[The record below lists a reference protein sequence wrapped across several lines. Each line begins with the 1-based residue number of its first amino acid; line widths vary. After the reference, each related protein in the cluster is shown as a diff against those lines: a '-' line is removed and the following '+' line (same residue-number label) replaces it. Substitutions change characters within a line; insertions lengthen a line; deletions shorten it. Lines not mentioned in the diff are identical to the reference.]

1 LRQFTRPSN
10 FGAEQGKTNLFDLVV
25 LITVTDGAAT
35 GPKRLL
41 AGWAGLGIVA
51 VLSFVVLFLLV
62 ALFDSLRTSNQQTTP
77 APRLYASV
85 DRISNSTVTA
95 WFH

>member
-1 LRQFTRPSN
+1 
-10 FGAEQGKTNLFDLVV
+10 VV
-25 LITVTDGAAT
+25 FITATDGAAT

-62 ALFDSLRTSNQQTTP
+62 ALFDSLRTSNQQNNARVP
-77 APRLYASV
+77 ALCFRRP
-85 DRISNSTVTA
+85 D
-95 WFH
+95 FK